1 MVILELAERL
11 NVVASL
17 KVMPSEE
24 FDDVCTTSLR

>member
-1 MVILELAERL
+1 MVILELADRS

-24 FDDVCTTSLR
+24 CDAVCTTSLR